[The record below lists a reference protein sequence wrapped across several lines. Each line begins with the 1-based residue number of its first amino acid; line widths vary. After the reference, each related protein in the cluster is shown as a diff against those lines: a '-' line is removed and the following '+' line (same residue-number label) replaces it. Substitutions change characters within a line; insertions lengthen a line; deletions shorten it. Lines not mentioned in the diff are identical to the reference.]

1 MPVFDEVGTLKG
13 YRGAGAILTELFE
26 AKNLTDEAVNLLS
39 DAIESLPVGFSLFD
53 QNDRL
58 VAFNQ
63 RYRDVF
69 WRNSDVVDEGRSFA
83 DMAREVMRQEL
94 LADMPTDPDR
104 WIQERTAAHQEAGYS
119 SEVELANGRWF
130 RIEEHGTSW
139 QGKVAIDA
147 DITPLKD
154 REAALRESE
163 ARLQDYLETATDVMW
178 ETETDHRFTFLS
190 SRVREDAPGG
200 TDHMLGRT
208 RWEAAGVTDPREDPR
223 WREHLETL
231 DRREFY
237 RDFHYDS
244 TYVIGDVVHVRSS
257 GKPVFDEQGEFLGY
271 RGTAVD
277 ETRQVEVQ
285 RRAEAAEALLTDA
298 IESVPIGIGIFDE
311 RDVLVQCNDPYRH
324 TLAGSPHLVELGLS
338 YGEICLRSA
347 RMGNVQGVDPD
358 DQKAVTEWTAARML
372 DHLECAPAQE
382 AELTDGRWLRVE
394 EYPTS
399 TGGRVAVRTDI
410 TTLKNREHALQQSE
424 LRFRSFAESS
434 SDWLWETDE
443 NHHFAY
449 VSVDL
454 RERYALD
461 IDTVLGKTRWE
472 ISSHDSA
479 SEDLW
484 RQHRQDLEAHRPFR
498 DFKYPWLVDESG
510 RQLYL
515 SVSGTPVF
523 HEDGKF
529 RGYRG
534 VVSDITTEIEADLR
548 AEQAESMLVGTI
560 ESADG
565 GFIFFDQDD
574 RLITCNRMYRSMF
587 SELEDL
593 LVPGRAYEE
602 LLAAIVDRGLVTVS
616 DQAKG
621 KWIRDRLQMHR
632 EGTRNYD
639 VHLDNGRWVRL
650 LEYRGSDG
658 STIGFRT
665 DITELKQNELALQ
678 QSEAR
683 FKDFAEAES
692 DWFWEMDTDFRFTS
706 VSENFAQAAGTESD
720 ILIGRTRWELAG
732 VEDPESDRFWRSHLA
747 DVQARRPFRDLRY
760 SVQVSGGMLLFVRVH
775 GKPVFDDGGEF
786 RGYRGVGIDETAR
799 ILAAE
804 RAEIAERRL
813 SQTIETADGGI
824 LVFDAEDRLMTCNG
838 VIRDMFPALV
848 DILVPGTLYEELV
861 RATAYTGTTPAAR
874 GHEEAWIEQQMGLHE
889 SGSRSLDLE
898 LQDGRWARLVEYR
911 AHDGGTISFRSD
923 ITELKSQ
930 ERKLEE
936 QTRLLERTLQ
946 SMDQGIAMVDSSM
959 KITLH
964 NRRLLELLDLPP
976 DVMDKDPN
984 VQDVMRFNAMR
995 GEYGPGDT
1003 ERLVQD
1009 RMGWLHDVD
1018 ASRVDERTRP
1028 NGTVIEVR
1036 RSPTLDGGFVSVFT
1050 DVKERNHAQTQ
1061 LIQSAKLATLGEMAT
1076 SLAHELNQPL
1086 NVIRM
1091 AADSTLER
1099 IDDGERDF
1107 DNVHAKLERISRQT
1121 VRAAAIIDHM
1131 RIFGRKSDGELQS
1144 IDPRDAVEGAL
1155 SIMTERLRL
1164 HSIDL
1169 SMDLPDSCT
1178 SVVGHAVQLEQVI
1191 LNILG
1196 NAFDALEGRD
1206 FAQGPKSIDIRIAD
1220 RSAEGNVEIVVED
1233 TGGGIKDEVITRL
1246 FEPFVTT
1253 KEIGKGT
1260 GLGLSISYGIVTD
1273 MGGTIEAGNTER
1285 GTQIKIT
1292 LPVPEAALEPA

>member
-1 MPVFDEVGTLKG
+1 M
-13 YRGAGAILTELFE
+13 
-26 AKNLTDEAVNLLS
+26 
-39 DAIESLPVGFSLFD
+39 
-53 QNDRL
+53 
-58 VAFNQ
+58 
-63 RYRDVF
+63 
-69 WRNSDVVDEGRSFA
+69 
-83 DMAREVMRQEL
+83 
-94 LADMPTDPDR
+94 
-104 WIQERTAAHQEAGYS
+104 
-119 SEVELANGRWF
+119 ANGRWF
-130 RIEEHGTSW
+130 RIEEHGTSR
-139 QGKVAIDA
+139 QGKVAIYA
-147 DITPLKD
+147 DITPLKE

-163 ARLQDYLETATDVMW
+163 ARLQDYVETATDVMW
-178 ETETDHRFTFLS
+178 ETDTDHQFTFLS
-190 SRVREDAPGG
+190 SRVRADAPGG
-200 TDHMLGRT
+200 TDHLLGRT
-208 RWEAAGVTDPREDPR
+208 RWDAAGVTDPHGDPR
-223 WREHLETL
+223 WQEHLGIL
-231 DRREFY
+231 DRREDY

-244 TYVIGDVVHVRSS
+244 TYINGDVVHVRSS
-257 GKPVFDEQGEFLGY
+257 GKRIFDAHGEFLGY

-277 ETRQVEVQ
+277 ETEQVEAQ
-285 RRAEAAEALLTDA
+285 RRAEAAEAMLTDA
-298 IESVPIGIGIFDE
+298 IESVPIGIGIFDD
-311 RDVLVQCNDPYRH
+311 RDVLVQCNEPYRH
-324 TLAGSPHLVELGLS
+324 TLTGSPHLVQLGLS
-338 YGEICLRSA
+338 YGEICIRSA
-347 RMGNVQGVDPD
+347 RIGNVLGVDPND
-358 DQKAVTEWTAARML
+358 DDAIKTWMAARML

-394 EYPTS
+394 EHPTS
-399 TGGRVAVRTDI
+399 TGGRVAIRTDI
-410 TTLKNREHALQQSE
+410 TMLKNREQALQQSE

-449 VSVDL
+449 VSIDV
-454 RERYALD
+454 RERYDLN

-472 ISSHDSA
+472 MSPHDSVP
-479 SEDLW
+479 EDLW
-484 RQHRQDLEAHRPFR
+484 RQHRQDLEARRPFR

-523 HEDGKF
+523 HEDGAF

-548 AEQAESMLVGTI
+548 AEQAESMLIGAI

-587 SELEDL
+587 PELEDL

-602 LLAAIVDRGLVTVS
+602 ILAAIVDRGLVTVS

-639 VHLDNGRWVRL
+639 VHLNNGRWVRL
-650 LEYRGSDG
+650 MEYRGSDG

-683 FKDFAEAES
+683 FRDFAEAAS
-692 DWFWEMDTDFRFTS
+692 DWFWEMDTEFRFTS
-706 VSENFAQAAGTESD
+706 VSENFAHAAGSD
-720 ILIGRTRWELAG
+720 PEFLIGQTRWELAG
-732 VEDPESDRFWRSHLA
+732 VEDPESDKFWRGHLA

-760 SVQVSGGMLLFVRVH
+760 SVQVSGGMLMFVRVH
-775 GKPVFDDGGEF
+775 GKPVFDESGEF

-813 SQTIETADGGI
+813 TQTIDTADGGI
-824 LVFDAEDRLMTCNG
+824 AVFDADDSLVMCNSAFG
-838 VIRDMFPALV
+838 SLFPKLRDL
-848 DILVPGTLYEELV
+848 LKPGTAYESLV
-861 RATAYTGTTPAAR
+861 RASAERGLAPNMV
-874 GHEEAWIEQQMGLHE
+874 GHEEDWIAEQ
-889 SGSRSLDLE
+889 LDLHRLGIRNLDQE
-898 LQDGRWARLVEYR
+898 LDSGRWARITEYR
-911 AHDGGTISFRSD
+911 TPDGGTISFRSD
-923 ITELKSQ
+923 ITELKQ
-930 ERKLEE
+930 RERQLEE
-936 QTRLLERTLQ
+936 QTRILERTLE
-946 SMDQGIAMVDSSM
+946 SMDQGIAMVDADM
-959 KITLH
+959 NITLH
-964 NRRLLELLDLPP
+964 NRRLEELLGLSENALNESLTVEDIT
-976 DVMDKDPN
+976 
-984 VQDVMRFNAMR
+984 RFSAER
-995 GEYGPGDT
+995 GELGPGDT
-1003 ERLVQD
+1003 EQLVQ
-1009 RMGWLHDVD
+1009 
-1018 ASRVDERTRP
+1018 SRIEWFRRLNKPEVNELARTD
-1028 NGTVIEVR
+1028 GTILEAR
-1036 RSPTLDGGFVSVFT
+1036 TIPIPDGGFVSVFT
-1050 DVKERNHAQTQ
+1050 DVTERNHAQTQ

-1099 IDDGERDF
+1099 IDDGDRDF
-1107 DNVHAKLERISRQT
+1107 DNVHAKLQRISRQT

-1131 RIFGRKSDGELQS
+1131 RIFGRKSGDELQS

-1155 SIMTERLRL
+1155 TIMTERLRL

-1169 SMDLPDSCT
+1169 SLDLPDSCT
-1178 SVVGHAVQLEQVI
+1178 SIMGHAVQLEQVI

-1206 FAQGPKSIDIRIAD
+1206 SAQGPKSIDIRIAD
-1220 RSAEGNVEIVVED
+1220 RSSEGNVEIVVED
-1233 TGGGIKDEVITRL
+1233 TGGGIKDEVINRL

-1292 LPVPEAALEPA
+1292 LPVPEAALESA